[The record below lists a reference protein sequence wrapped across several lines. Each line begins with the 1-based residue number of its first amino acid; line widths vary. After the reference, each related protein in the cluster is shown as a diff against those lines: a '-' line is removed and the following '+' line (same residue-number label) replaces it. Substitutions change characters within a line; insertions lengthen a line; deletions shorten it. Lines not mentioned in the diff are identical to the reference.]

1 MLMGKMTK
9 KYMHP
14 ACCTGTYAESP
25 VHTSTYI
32 LRWHSECIPCRR
44 RTELIVPNI
53 FGIERKRRNQ
63 KSRME
68 PRGHAWKK
76 AWGWCKIPNLEFS
89 RCVRPGTHPDE
100 RVNNEVYSCLE
111 QENST
116 IFLQRERLHLHVLIL
131 GYHIQRS
138 TWCVKKGKG
147 PPNLQNNSLKSHT
160 AI

>member
-1 MLMGKMTK
+1 MYPMPSENRTNCTEYIWNRK
-9 KYMHP
+9 KKKKSEV
-14 ACCTGTYAESP
+14 TNGAE
-25 VHTSTYI
+25 
-32 LRWHSECIPCRR
+32 RPCL
-44 RTELIVPNI
+44 EESVGLV
-53 FGIERKRRNQ
+53 Q
-63 KSRME
+63 
-68 PRGHAWKK
+68 
-76 AWGWCKIPNLEFS
+76 IPNLEFS

-131 GYHIQRS
+131 DYHIQRS

-147 PPNLQNNSLKSHT
+147 PPNLQNNSLKSRT